1 MKLLRRS
8 RSPLVDLTRGMS
20 RVLAVLLLSFAVAA
34 HAGDISSAENARIEY
49 LFASIASLP
58 GAQFIRN
65 GTSYNNKAAI
75 DHLRTKLRFAGS
87 HIKTAEDFIDY
98 CASKSSISGKPYEI
112 RFSDGSVVPSAAFLR
127 QKLLEFDRQ
136 KRQGA

>member
-1 MKLLRRS
+1 
-8 RSPLVDLTRGMS
+8 MS

-49 LFASIASLP
+49 LFAAIASLP

-65 GTSYNNKAAI
+65 GTSYDNKAAI